1 MSVMPTNLYVP
12 TNYFDLLSGHIL
24 AASLLVKID
33 AAVRDGRDTVEIWS
47 SSAQP
52 RREFPHFDDLADA
65 VVFLMMVRGGADQY
79 RRRHPRD
86 DHGASPG

>member
-1 MSVMPTNLYVP
+1 MPTNLYVP

-47 SSAQP
+47 SKRATAPRVSAFRRLGRRSGLLDDGP
-52 RREFPHFDDLADA
+52 RRSRSISAPA
-65 VVFLMMVRGGADQY
+65 
-79 RRRHPRD
+79 PT
-86 DHGASPG
+86 